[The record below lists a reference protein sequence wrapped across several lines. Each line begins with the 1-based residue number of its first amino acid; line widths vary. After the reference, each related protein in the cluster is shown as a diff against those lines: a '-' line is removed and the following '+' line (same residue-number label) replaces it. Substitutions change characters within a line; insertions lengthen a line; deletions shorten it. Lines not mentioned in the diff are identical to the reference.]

1 MACIVITE
9 FMDERAVAT
18 LRAAGH
24 EVLYDAKLV
33 DDTPRLLREAAA
45 CEAFIVR
52 NRTQVRG
59 ELLKAL
65 LAGKRCKVVGR
76 LGVGLDNID
85 VAGCEAAGLPV
96 IPATGANALSVAE
109 YVIGTAMLLLR
120 GAYQSTAAVAA
131 GQWPRAPLSN
141 GREIAGKTLGLVGFG
156 SIGQR
161 TAQLARAVGMQVI
174 AFDAM
179 LDSDHP
185 AYADSGAR
193 AAGLDEVLRASDVL
207 SLHVP
212 LVDSTRGLLG
222 AARIAAMKRGAVLVN
237 TARGGIVD
245 EPALAAALKSGHLG
259 GAAID
264 VFGEEPLPAA
274 PHFAGCPNL
283 VLTPHVAGVTSE
295 ANERVSFMIAE
306 KVAALLADATGG
318 AAGPGGAQAR
328 AR

>member
-1 MACIVITE
+1 MPRIVITE

-18 LRAAGH
+18 LRARH
-24 EVLYDAKLV
+24 EVLHDAKLV
-33 DDTPRLLREAAA
+33 DDAPRLLKEAVA
-45 CEAFIVR
+45 CDALIVR

-65 LAGKRCKVVGR
+65 VAGKRCKVVGR

-85 VAGCEAAGLPV
+85 VAACEAAALPV

-156 SIGQR
+156 SIGQLTSR
-161 TAQLARAVGMQVI
+161 LARAVGMQVA

-179 LDSDHP
+179 LDEDHP

-193 AAGLDEVLRASDVL
+193 RAGLDEVITTSDVV

-212 LVDSTRGLLG
+212 LVDSTRGLLN
-222 AARIAAMKRGAVLVN
+222 AARIASMKKGAVLVN

-245 EPALAAALKSGHLG
+245 EAALAAALKSGQLG

-264 VFGEEPLPAA
+264 VFATEPLPAA
-274 PHFAGCPNL
+274 PHFEGCPNL
-283 VLTPHVAGVTSE
+283 VLTPHIAGVTAE
-295 ANERVSFMIAE
+295 ANERVSFLIAE
-306 KVAALLADATGG
+306 KVAEVLATA
-318 AAGPGGAQAR
+318 AAGLR
-328 AR
+328 